1 VSELNGSKQSVGGP
15 TRWALQFTLALVLLA
30 CGGEAA
36 TTTVTASA
44 PTTSALI
51 VTTTTAPVATTQ
63 SVDVDAVF
71 IEALGATSA
80 NYAFQSVVSVGD
92 TEVTTI
98 QGVVDGESVAAD
110 ISAGSSSVSYIRT
123 PEGEWVTGPDE
134 EWSVL
139 EGEAP
144 AGAPL
149 VGLSDATDLVLE
161 SVDGASQVVL
171 ATLGPAAGPAAGAR
185 VSIAIIDGLIAE
197 ITYQA
202 PWGADTASV
211 VTSVSNVGAA
221 GGVTAP
227 AV

>member
-1 VSELNGSKQSVGGP
+1 M
-15 TRWALQFTLALVLLA
+15 
-30 CGGEAA
+30 
-36 TTTVTASA
+36 
-44 PTTSALI
+44 
-51 VTTTTAPVATTQ
+51 
-63 SVDVDAVF
+63 
-71 IEALGATSA
+71 
-80 NYAFQSVVSVGD
+80 
-92 TEVTTI
+92 
-98 QGVVDGESVAAD
+98 
-110 ISAGSSSVSYIRT
+110 
-123 PEGEWVTGPDE
+123 TGPDE

-161 SVDGASQVVL
+161 SVDGPSQVVL

-185 VSIAIIDGLIAE
+185 VSIAIVDGLISE